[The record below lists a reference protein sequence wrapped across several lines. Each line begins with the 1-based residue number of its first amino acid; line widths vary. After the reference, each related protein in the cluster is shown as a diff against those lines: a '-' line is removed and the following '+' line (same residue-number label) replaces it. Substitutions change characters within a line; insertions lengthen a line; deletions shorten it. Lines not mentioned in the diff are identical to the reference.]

1 MSDKIKEMVEAHWSL
16 IGVVV
21 RSFLKQRKYSRF
33 EPHKEDLMGVAS
45 IALVEA
51 AERYD
56 PNRLV
61 LFRTYASARMR
72 GKMQKEITKIVEKEH
87 NEVYIADCGERDR
100 EEFSTPDFTKLLIDG
115 DENDTGLI
123 ERLEPKDSFE
133 REVYWRCIIG
143 NEGVRSAGKALGS
156 GHKRV
161 TETKQALLKR
171 FKGE

>member
-87 NEVYIADCGERDR
+87 NEVLYRQIVGR
-100 EEFSTPDFTKLLIDG
+100 ETVKSSLLLISLNYLLM
-115 DENDTGLI
+115 EMRMTQ
-123 ERLEPKDSFE
+123 DS
-133 REVYWRCIIG
+133 
-143 NEGVRSAGKALGS
+143 
-156 GHKRV
+156 
-161 TETKQALLKR
+161 
-171 FKGE
+171 